1 MSNTNKAINGG
12 KWVTIATVISTVFQ
26 FVQLAVLARLLSP
39 GDFGVVSISTLIINF
54 FGIFATLGFS
64 NSIIYKQESDR
75 AVLSS
80 LYTLSLLLGVV
91 LSGLV
96 FLGAPLLSSF
106 YHEARLTEVVRLSSV
121 YFLIVGAGQIY
132 LFLLQKDL
140 RFRETA
146 QIDIASAVIGSSL
159 TIGLAVA
166 GFQEKSLIIGMLVTQ
181 TSKTLLQIIV
191 GWSLFR
197 PALRLKFDTIREHL
211 QFGLF
216 NLADGLV
223 GFFQSNADNI
233 MVGHLLGVEM
243 LGYYTVASQLA
254 VFPIVKLNPII
265 LQVAFPIL
273 AKMKDNLADLRRSYV
288 RILDVIS
295 YCNFPLLA
303 GLFITADGVVPL
315 AYGPG
320 WEPAIAL
327 IRIFVFVSLCSCLAH
342 PLFILAYT
350 KGKPN
355 LMLYLNI
362 ATMMVKI
369 PLVFLLARW
378 GVTGIAMAF
387 VIATALNL
395 IADMTIA
402 QHLVG
407 RFLPEF
413 LRNLALPILFCALMV
428 GAVVAYKLLIGNGG
442 LVHTLAQIALGGA
455 VYAGLT
461 LRFKLSWSELLGY
474 RKALADRQV
483 G

>member
-1 MSNTNKAINGG
+1 M
-12 KWVTIATVISTVFQ
+12 ATAVSTVFQ

-39 GDFGVVSISTLIINF
+39 ADFGLVSISNLIINF
-54 FGIFATLGFS
+54 FGIFSTLGFA
-64 NSIIYKQESDR
+64 NSIIYKQENDR

-106 YHEARLTEVVRLSSV
+106 YHEARLVPVVRLSSV
-121 YFLIVGAGQIY
+121 YFVIVGAGQIY

-140 RFRETA
+140 RFRSVA
-146 QIDIASAVIGSSL
+146 QIDIAAAVLGSGL

-166 GFQEKSLIIGMLVTQ
+166 GFQEMSLIIGMLVTQ
-181 TSKTLLQIIV
+181 TVKTVLQVAV

-197 PALRLKFDTIREHL
+197 PVPGLQMTRIREHM

-223 GFFQSNADNI
+223 GFAQSNADNI
-233 MVGHLLGVEM
+233 MVGRLLGVDM

-254 VFPIVKLNPII
+254 VFPITKLNPII
-265 LQVAFPIL
+265 LQVAYPIL
-273 AKMKDNLADLRRSYV
+273 ARMKDNTADLRRSYL

-295 YCNFPLLA
+295 YCNLPLLA

-320 WEPAIAL
+320 WEPAVGL
-327 IRIFVFVSLCSCLAH
+327 IRIFVFVGIFSCLAH
-342 PLFILAYT
+342 PLFTLAYT

-362 ATMMVKI
+362 GTMLVKI
-369 PLVFLLARW
+369 PLVFFFAQW

-387 VIATALNL
+387 VTATGLNL
-395 IADMTIA
+395 IADMAIA
-402 QHLVG
+402 QWLVG
-407 RFLPEF
+407 PFLGEF
-413 LRNLALPILFCALMV
+413 LRNIARPVLFCALMM
-428 GAVVAYKLLIGNGG
+428 GAVVAYKLLIGTGG
-442 LVHTLAQIALGGA
+442 WYHTLAQVALGGA
-455 VYAGLT
+455 VYVALT
-461 LRFKLSWSELLGY
+461 LRFKLSWRELLGY
-474 RKALADRQV
+474 RQALTGGQS
-483 G
+483 